1 MEEFLIPDITGVTG
15 ANGLG
20 TYMYFEGC
28 FEGALIGTAAPNGT
42 QTKNGNARFRIK
54 ASKSSSVYSK
64 SAVVQPKTFY
74 ALTIIKL

>member
-1 MEEFLIPDITGVTG
+1 MSGFKFPDITGVTG

-28 FEGALIGTAAPNGT
+28 FEGALTGSATPNGT

-54 ASKSSSVYSK
+54 ASKSSSGYSK
-64 SAVVQPKTFY
+64 STAVQPKTFY
-74 ALTIIKL
+74 VLTIIKV